1 MEKIRNKLVVLLV
14 KPRWNE
20 ELTSDVGITQG
31 VITSFYCG
39 ILS

>member
-1 MEKIRNKLVVLLV
+1 MEKIRNKCEILLV

-20 ELTSDVGITQG
+20 ELIGDVGITQG

-39 ILS
+39 TLS